1 METFENQITESSLI
15 ELQNKVEKS
24 AWKNSKYELVKLAS
38 TTQKGN
44 FGEDVTKKAF
54 NSIGIEC
61 VIKNEQRRGDWDT
74 QISMNALNKY
84 FENKL
89 ATEDTHGNFQFNG
102 VKLNREYDFLFC
114 LGVSH
119 NQLYFKII
127 SKSELETK
135 KEWSF
140 GSMTKKN
147 ETEDKQTLS
156 YKVTIPKSQMIPMD
170 EFQNFDFNSLF

>member
-1 METFENQITESSLI
+1 MKTFENQITESSLI

-24 AWKNSKYELVKLAS
+24 VWKDSKYELVKLAS

-54 NSIGIEC
+54 NSVGIEC
-61 VIKNEQRRGDWDT
+61 VIKKQRRGDWDT
-74 QISMNALNKY
+74 QILQGGIKKY

-89 ATEDTHGNFQFNG
+89 ATEDVNGSFQFNG

-119 NQLYFKII
+119 NQLFFKII

-135 KEWSF
+135 KEWGF
-140 GSMTKKN
+140 CSMTKKN
-147 ETEDKQTLS
+147 KTEDKQSLS
-156 YKVTIPKSQMIPMD
+156 YKVTIPKSQMIPIS
-170 EFQNFDFNSLF
+170 EFKNFNFNSLF

>member
-102 VKLNREYDFLFC
+102 VKLNREYDFLF
-114 LGVSH
+114 
-119 NQLYFKII
+119 
-127 SKSELETK
+127 
-135 KEWSF
+135 SF